1 MTSKEAVKIITSLAK
16 SDAEAARLLGLNAN
30 TISRWRKSD
39 GGEINGST
47 EQLLRLLSKRPELV
61 HVLAP

>member
-1 MTSKEAVKIITSLAK
+1 MTTKEAVKIIDRLSK
-16 SDAEAARLLGLNAN
+16 SDADAARLLGLNAN

-47 EQLLRLLSKRPELV
+47 EQLLRLLSLRPELV
-61 HVLAP
+61 HVLKP